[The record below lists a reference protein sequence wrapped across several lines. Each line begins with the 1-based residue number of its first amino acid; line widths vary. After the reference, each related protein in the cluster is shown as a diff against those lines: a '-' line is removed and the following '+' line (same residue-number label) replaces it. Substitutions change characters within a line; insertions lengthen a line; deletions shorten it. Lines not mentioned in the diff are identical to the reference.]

1 MAWPRARPLPIPEA
15 LAWSIYVLA
24 HESVHV
30 AGYRS
35 ERKATC
41 WGACSGSKEPALELG
56 RTPKEARHLAELA
69 WKTAYRRARPS
80 YRSREC
86 RDGGRLDLRPKRDVW
101 P

>member
-41 WGACSGSKEPALELG
+41 WGLQRVERTARELG
-56 RTPKEARHLAELA
+56 RAAKEARHVAGLA

-80 YRSREC
+80 CRSREC